1 MKSYYLLFAMFA
13 GMFPASVFGSY
24 EPTVMRFVAKA
35 AMSADNDSLIAKSDT
50 LGEITVMAA
59 PVTRYDDHLLLYPTK
74 EQRRHASNGFDV
86 MKNMMIPGVDVDA
99 KGGSISAFGAKAT
112 IYVNGLPADV
122 NDIRMMRP
130 KDIERIEYYDVPTG
144 KYSRDKL
151 AVNFVAKEYR
161 YGGYVMADASQ
172 TIGFNSGNYNASATL
187 NYGDMTYSVFA
198 GGGYSDI
205 GGISSD
211 VTEVFRLPSGD
222 VRRTRSVVRD
232 TERNN
237 EYGQFR
243 LRFRRNKT
251 SITSYIGLSRSAL
264 PSSAEHGTMTDVGV
278 VSESFSRTS
287 QSGLSPYMGV
297 SGEHSWNGNQIL
309 TFQAGGSYS
318 RNKYSRSYAERDF
331 NTLADSKE
339 NAVDFNL
346 KTDYTRYGRKWS
358 ATAMASF
365 NCGIF
370 DSEYTGTYASSN
382 HLWMSDLEVL
392 MSGRYFLNSR
402 LSIRGLVGAS
412 LLTYNHRGTDKYT
425 YLSPAVNLQLQ
436 YRTRHGML
444 SWGSFY
450 TEPSYGA
457 SEMSDERMDVDKYM
471 VVQGVPRRHRPKYLS
486 SSLYYSGQFG
496 RLGVSLMTQHT
507 FSHNYFASVYY
518 AEDEKVVRSNRSD
531 GDMYSGYVGASA
543 TYTFSKRLTV
553 SGSASFT
560 HTNVHAGVGKHDNSV
575 TGSASLNWYLKDF
588 SLQPYLV
595 LRSRKLVPSSM
606 QMLVSP
612 LSYGLKATYRHKNLY
627 VALNTGMP
635 FNDWKQHVWLD
646 TPAYSLDN
654 ETCSRGNSR
663 YLSVSVSYSFD
674 FGRRVERDMKMQEV
688 NSESSLMK
696 V

>member
-59 PVTRYDDHLLLYPTK
+59 PVTRYDGHLLLYPTK

-264 PSSAEHGTMTDVGV
+264 PSSAEHGTMTDAGA

-339 NAVDFNL
+339 NAQKYEDLMVNKL
-346 KTDYTRYGRKWS
+346 LEIIKE
-358 ATAMASF
+358 AS
-365 NCGIF
+365 
-370 DSEYTGTYASSN
+370 T
-382 HLWMSDLEVL
+382 
-392 MSGRYFLNSR
+392 
-402 LSIRGLVGAS
+402 
-412 LLTYNHRGTDKYT
+412 
-425 YLSPAVNLQLQ
+425 
-436 YRTRHGML
+436 
-444 SWGSFY
+444 
-450 TEPSYGA
+450 
-457 SEMSDERMDVDKYM
+457 
-471 VVQGVPRRHRPKYLS
+471 
-486 SSLYYSGQFG
+486 
-496 RLGVSLMTQHT
+496 
-507 FSHNYFASVYY
+507 
-518 AEDEKVVRSNRSD
+518 
-531 GDMYSGYVGASA
+531 
-543 TYTFSKRLTV
+543 TV
-553 SGSASFT
+553 KS
-560 HTNVHAGVGKHDNSV
+560 
-575 TGSASLNWYLKDF
+575 
-588 SLQPYLV
+588 
-595 LRSRKLVPSSM
+595 
-606 QMLVSP
+606 
-612 LSYGLKATYRHKNLY
+612 
-627 VALNTGMP
+627 
-635 FNDWKQHVWLD
+635 
-646 TPAYSLDN
+646 
-654 ETCSRGNSR
+654 
-663 YLSVSVSYSFD
+663 
-674 FGRRVERDMKMQEV
+674 
-688 NSESSLMK
+688 
-696 V
+696 